1 MKKVFN
7 VGETLDI
14 YRFPETRSEY
24 LGRGKL
30 MKYVRTSMPILPK
43 VSKVSEDLNLS
54 YVLEYWI
61 VSIEG
66 KTALHGIMRP
76 HKIGLAPSGV
86 NTREQMDSEESV
98 ISEDFKILP
107 GYDTSF
113 WDSRVTGSELRSSMY

>member
-14 YRFPETRSEY
+14 YRFPETKTEH

-30 MKYVRTSMPILPK
+30 IRYVRTSMPILPK
-43 VSKVSEDLNLS
+43 AHKVTEDLNLS

-61 VSIEG
+61 VQLDG
-66 KTALHGIMRP
+66 KNALHGILRP
-76 HKIGLAPSGV
+76 YGIGLVPSGV
-86 NTREQMDSEESV
+86 NTKEQMNSEDSP

-107 GYDTSF
+107 DYDTSF
-113 WDSRVTGSELRSSMY
+113 WDTRVTGSELRGSMY